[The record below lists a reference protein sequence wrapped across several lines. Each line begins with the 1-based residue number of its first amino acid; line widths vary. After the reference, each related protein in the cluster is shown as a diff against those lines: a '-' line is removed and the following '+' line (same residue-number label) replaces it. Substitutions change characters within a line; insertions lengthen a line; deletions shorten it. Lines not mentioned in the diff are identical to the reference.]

1 MILGSRNRNKNVLIV
16 SNDNKVRTSEE
27 ETRAGRV
34 KKLWIMLVFSGSS
47 VVKLVCRM
55 VLDFIP
61 F

>member
-16 SNDNKVRTSEE
+16 SNDNKVRMSEE

-34 KKLWIMLVFSGSS
+34 KKLWIRLVFSGAS
-47 VVKLVCRM
+47 VVTLVCRM